1 MNQLRQMGQSGMNNA
16 GGGSTATWQRGDE
29 CERLCVEADRLLER
43 SRQHEDMD
51 DLDAAFNLCQSA
63 AQRARAAMDAPYNN
77 PQVACYQRC
86 YHHHIYHDSL
96 TTISTMTHSLPYLP

>member
-77 PQVACYQRC
+77 PQVLMTD
-86 YHHHIYHDSL
+86 YHIYHIYHDYH
-96 TTISTMTHSLPYLP
+96 IYHIYHD

>member
-1 MNQLRQMGQSGMNNA
+1 MNNA

-77 PQVACYQRC
+77 PQVATNVA
-86 YHHHIYHDSL
+86 
-96 TTISTMTHSLPYLP
+96 TTTTTMTHSLPYLP